1 MPVARRQRRIFQD
14 CRTGYLSRGEENFTA
29 SIKEI
34 CHSPKQEQKQA
45 FATVGQRFE
54 CPVPRFLAEGCF
66 SWRNYKASILFHFY

>member
-54 CPVPRFLAEGCF
+54 CVLYFVLWNPFWSVLCLDF
-66 SWRNYKASILFHFY
+66 